1 MRYVRPVFKV
11 ELLPRNLEACRRD
24 LDHANVKVR
33 LSSVRDLARVSENE
47 DRTERILLL
56 QRALGDESA
65 EVRRE
70 ALVALADLKAAEA
83 RDRVLSLLR
92 DPEIKVRQM
101 AVMCLGE
108 IAKEGDEEVAGRLAS
123 LLRAGDPSIRYQ
135 ALIAHGRV
143 KPADASLDLLP
154 ALRDEDAE
162 IRELSVRL
170 VDEVL
175 LAGGNGISSQLKEA
189 LVHAATEDENA
200 RVRLVAELL
209 CAELGLVA
217 PREMIC
223 LVIARRFRVREPRD
237 EQRAVALAGRLELTD
252 AAEDLR
258 RRAFGRLGFSLDPF
272 RWVALASLC
281 RWGDKRA
288 FEKLKAALGD
298 RSPVDRMM
306 ALESLGDSG
315 HPAALSLLR
324 ARSDNPGN
332 LDPEVLAEALSNL
345 EAELQAGSIPN

>member
-1 MRYVRPVFKV
+1 MFKV

-24 LDHANVKVR
+24 LDHANAKVR
-33 LSSVRDLARVSENE
+33 LASVRDLVRVSEKE
-47 DRTERILLL
+47 DRTERISLLL
-56 QRALGDESA
+56 RALGDESA

-70 ALVALADLKAAEA
+70 ALVALADLKAGEA

-101 AVMCLGE
+101 AVLCLGE
-108 IAKEGDEEVAGRLAS
+108 IAQSGDEEVAGRLAS

-143 KPADASLDLLP
+143 KPEDASFDLMQ
-154 ALRDEDAE
+154 ALRDEDGE

-170 VDEVL
+170 VDEL
-175 LAGGNGISSQLKEA
+175 LVAEGEGISGTLKDA
-189 LVHAATEDENA
+189 LVHAAAEDEDA

-209 CAELGLVA
+209 CAELGLLA
-217 PREMIC
+217 PREMIR

-237 EQRAVALAGRLELTD
+237 EQRAVALAGRLDLIDT
-252 AAEDLR
+252 AEDLK

-288 FEKLKAALGD
+288 FDKLKAALSD
-298 RSPVDRMM
+298 RNPVDRAM
-306 ALESLGDSG
+306 ALQSLGESG
-315 HPAALSLLR
+315 HPAALSLLKT
-324 ARSDNPGN
+324 RSDHPGN
-332 LDPEVLAEALSNL
+332 LDPEVLAEAISNL
-345 EAELQAGSIPN
+345 EADLQAGNIPS